1 MGLPTGRGFRLEAY
15 SLAATV
21 GSVPPDWTRGL
32 KVSCRGYGRCRKLPS
47 EGSNVLWRNHE
58 FQVDP

>member
-1 MGLPTGRGFRLEAY
+1 MGLPTERSFRLEAY
-15 SLAATV
+15 SRRDRRLGV
-21 GSVPPDWTRGL
+21 SRLDTRAEG
-32 KVSCRGYGRCRKLPS
+32 SCRGYGRCRKLPS